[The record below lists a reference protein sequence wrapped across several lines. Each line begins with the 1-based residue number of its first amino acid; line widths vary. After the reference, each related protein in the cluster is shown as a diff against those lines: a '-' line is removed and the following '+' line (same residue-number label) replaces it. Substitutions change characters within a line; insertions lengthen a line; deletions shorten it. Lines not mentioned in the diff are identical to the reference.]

1 MTRIVLAVLFSALGL
16 AWAAEEN
23 SPKEEDTTLHNELR
37 KRNYDHALKAMT
49 IAEDINAIDPNT
61 GHTALSIAATDESAD
76 AYDMV
81 KALVVMYGADLGTRD
96 GRGFTPLHH
105 ASAAGT
111 LAVVELLL
119 ENGAEVNAVNE
130 LINKKMTPLYM
141 AVWFNRPRVAAMLR
155 LNGAEELDEETA
167 NALRMDAAIQRARRA
182 AYDQMDENFPDSPE
196 DALQI
201 MYDHI
206 SRAVIA
212 EYEALGQL
220 EEAARWR
227 NFGADRMAEI
237 ISQYPPS
244 EDGDPQEWL
253 ARITQRVMSE
263 LQGGNQET
271 GASGEAP

>member
-1 MTRIVLAVLFSALGL
+1 MTRIVLAVLLAGVCAAQSDREPSPLHDALQ
-16 AWAAEEN
+16 
-23 SPKEEDTTLHNELR
+23 
-37 KRNYDHALKAMT
+37 KRDYDVALKAMV
-49 IAEDINAIDPNT
+49 AQQDIDAVARDQHGVGSPPLCLASQDT
-61 GHTALSIAATDESAD
+61 TAD

-81 KALVVMYGADLGTRD
+81 KALVVTYGADPNARD
-96 GRGFTPLHH
+96 DSGFTPLHH

-119 ENGAEVNAVNE
+119 ENGADVNAVNE

-141 AVWFNRPRVAAMLR
+141 AVWFDMPRVAAMLR
-155 LNGAEELDEETA
+155 LHGAEELDEETA
-167 NALRMDAAIQRARRA
+167 NALKMDTAIQRARSA

-196 DALQI
+196 DAVRI

-227 NFGADRMAEI
+227 NFGADRMTEI

-244 EDGDPQEWL
+244 EGVDPQEWI

-263 LQGGNQET
+263 LQGANQET
-271 GASGEAP
+271 GASDEAP